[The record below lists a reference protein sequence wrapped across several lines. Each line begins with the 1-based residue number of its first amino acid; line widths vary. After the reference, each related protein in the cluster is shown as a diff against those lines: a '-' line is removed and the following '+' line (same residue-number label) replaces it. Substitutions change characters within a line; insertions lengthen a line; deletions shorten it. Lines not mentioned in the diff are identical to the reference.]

1 MVARVDLAADW
12 VHDDTACVRMLT
24 ESGIMLWRHRLVGV
38 ISSKSLIEC
47 YARNLRPE
55 TWRWWLSGCP
65 RKHLFFVPSTGK
77 RWPNLL
83 ISSRGSLS
91 DHDAVFLTGSDIFFW
106 LSMVSN
112 GMMNTSLNKI
122 FLKYS
127 LVSPVVVSLYREASQ
142 VSLFHTCEGAACCVD
157 AHLPTVDE
165 RFRTCLQ

>member
-1 MVARVDLAADW
+1 MALVVIRVPEETS
-12 VHDDTACVRMLT
+12 V
-24 ESGIMLWRHRLVGV
+24 
-38 ISSKSLIEC
+38 
-47 YARNLRPE
+47 LRPQH
-55 TWRWWLSGCP
+55 WLKVAKST
-65 RKHLFFVPSTGK
+65 HLLQRVFERPC
-77 RWPNLL
+77 
-83 ISSRGSLS
+83 RGIL
-91 DHDAVFLTGSDIFFW
+91 DGDRHLFW

-165 RFRTCLQ
+165 RFRTCIR